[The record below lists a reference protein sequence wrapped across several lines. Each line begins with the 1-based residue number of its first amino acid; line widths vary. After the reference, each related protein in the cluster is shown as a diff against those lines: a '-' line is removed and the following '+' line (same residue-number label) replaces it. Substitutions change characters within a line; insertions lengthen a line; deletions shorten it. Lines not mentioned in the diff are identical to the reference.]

1 MKECVEVN
9 SEHQGPT
16 ITPQELRVVCD
27 NMLQGLGRYLRCLGV
42 DVKMLENTDDHK
54 VAAEVRK
61 PDTCCFYVS
70 VSYQG
75 YTKYLHWIRLS
86 EIVIR
91 WFRSYLS

>member
-1 MKECVEVN
+1 MEDECVKVN

-54 VAAEVRK
+54 VAAEVREL
-61 PDTCCFYVS
+61 DTCCLCVIEPHREYA
-70 VSYQG
+70 
-75 YTKYLHWIRLS
+75 KYIHWI
-86 EIVIR
+86 
-91 WFRSYLS
+91 